1 MSQMEA
7 RDVWKSYGKNVANQ
21 GVSFNIDEGE
31 FVAFL
36 GPNGGG
42 KTTLMRQ
49 IYGELYP
56 DRGEIRIMGERPQKA
71 LRFMGVVPQ
80 EGRPLDSLTAEEH
93 VTLLGMLK
101 RLSRQEARAKAREL
115 LELMGIDPKARVDN
129 LSGGNKRKVLII
141 SAIISD
147 PKILVLDEP
156 TVGLDPEARR
166 EVWNYLVEMKKEGKT
181 IILTTHY
188 LEEAETLSD
197 RVYFLNKKI
206 LLEGKVSEIKQK
218 FSEYYVVTNVDS
230 GEKYYVKRE
239 ELMEFL
245 GKANFRFEVK
255 LSSLEEIF
263 MRLFQ

>member
-1 MSQMEA
+1 MSQIEA
-7 RDVWKSYGKNVANQ
+7 RDIWKSYGKNVANQ
-21 GVSFNIDEGE
+21 GVSFTINEGE
-31 FVAFL
+31 FVTFL

-56 DRGEIRIMGERPQKA
+56 DRGELRIMGEKPQRA
-71 LRFMGVVPQ
+71 LKFMGVVPQ

-93 VTLLGMLK
+93 VTLLGKLK
-101 RLSRQEARAKAREL
+101 NLSREEARARGREL
-115 LELMGIDPKARVDN
+115 LQSMGIDPRARVDN

-141 SAIISD
+141 SAIISN
-147 PKILVLDEP
+147 PRVLILDEP

-166 EVWNYLVEMKKEGKT
+166 DVWNYLLEMKKDGKT

-197 RVYFLNKKI
+197 RIYFLNKKI
-206 LLEGKVSEIKQK
+206 LLEGKVSEIKQR
-218 FSEYYVVTNVDS
+218 FSEYYEVTNVDT
-230 GEKYYVKRE
+230 GEKHYVKRE
-239 ELMEFL
+239 ELKEFL
-245 GKANFRFEVK
+245 GRADFRFEVR
-255 LSSLEEIF
+255 LPSLEEIY